1 MERVINAFGKLYSLP
16 SGNVISASKDS
27 MTTVETDRQSTFTHL
42 SITSPGDTFFIVGN
56 DFYKDLFNGKSSV
69 LGNVNCDGM
78 ALISHS
84 DQCYVL
90 LVELK
95 SNVDT
100 DKISE
105 AFQQEIRSFLKLMSA
120 LGMCD
125 GYNIHDFEIRGV
137 IACHPFKTEDDR
149 THCLQNLMWE
159 MNLGKK
165 DARFKYRMI
174 TTKRINARF
183 DNCRWFIPVEALPT
197 DIRSHE
203 FTVSLHFG
211 NKYEDSSLSIPLGA
225 II

>member
-1 MERVINAFGKLYSLP
+1 MERVINAFEKVFSLRAG
-16 SGNVISASKDS
+16 SVISASKDT
-27 MTTVETDRQSTFTHL
+27 MTTVESDQQSTFTHL
-42 SITSPGDTFFIVGN
+42 NITSPGDTFYLVNN

-78 ALISHS
+78 ALIRHS
-84 DQCYVL
+84 DQSYVL

-105 AFQQEIRSFLKLMSA
+105 AFQQEIRSFLKLTSA

-125 GYNIHDFEIRGV
+125 GYNINDFEIRGV
-137 IACHPFKTEDDR
+137 IACHPFKSGNDR

-159 MNLGKK
+159 TNLGKK

-174 TTKRINARF
+174 NTMKITARIE
-183 DNCRWFIPVEALPT
+183 DCKWFIPVEALPT
-197 DIRSHE
+197 DIRNHE
-203 FTVSLHFG
+203 FTVSLLFG
-211 NKYEDSSLSIPLGA
+211 KNYNDSSLSVPMSS